1 MWTLHARN
9 RSCVGDLGRGTPTT
23 HSHCFLMQAAART
36 STALSLVSTSA
47 PVLSA
52 DMDPIT
58 GRPAVANNIPS
69 RSGRFAAFCCPA
81 PHTHTHT
88 RTHKY
93 MRCDRPARRLAILC
107 VRVFSKRWCPGMLLY
122 PCHSL
127 CVCVCVCGRGR
138 EVGRKV
144 PSLRICK
151 YIYGHK
157 HTHTYTH
164 THIHA
169 YTHTHIH
176 TYTHTHTH
184 IHTHTHTDGIQHAAC
199 SIQHA
204 AHRTKHTAYTQH
216 TTHTH
221 TRTTNENAHAM
232 ITFFCIGL
240 RLTREAL
247 SCGVIRSFN

>member
-1 MWTLHARN
+1 MWMWTLHARN

-81 PHTHTHT
+81 PHTHTHAHT
-88 RTHKY
+88 NI
-93 MRCDRPARRLAILC
+93 CAAIGRRGGLQSCACVCFQKDGVLACYSIL
-107 VRVFSKRWCPGMLLY
+107 VT
-122 PCHSL
+122 L
-127 CVCVCVCGRGR
+127 CVCVSVS
-138 EVGRKV
+138 VGGGGKWDERCQACAYV
-144 PSLRICK
+144 N
-151 YIYGHK
+151 IYMDTN
-157 HTHTYTH
+157 THTYTH

-176 TYTHTHTH
+176 THTHTYT
-184 IHTHTHTDGIQHAAC
+184 HTHTHTDGIQHAAC